1 MSRPYSF
8 MQEDE
13 GGIFSK
19 ATDWKPLFLLK
30 IKIKQN
36 LGCLN
41 KEYNAIF
48 EHIHQNIRVFPKTK
62 KFELNND
69 WENITAYWE
78 KSKQSEI

>member
-30 IKIKQN
+30 IKIK
-36 LGCLN
+36 
-41 KEYNAIF
+41 
-48 EHIHQNIRVFPKTK
+48 
-62 KFELNND
+62 
-69 WENITAYWE
+69 
-78 KSKQSEI
+78 